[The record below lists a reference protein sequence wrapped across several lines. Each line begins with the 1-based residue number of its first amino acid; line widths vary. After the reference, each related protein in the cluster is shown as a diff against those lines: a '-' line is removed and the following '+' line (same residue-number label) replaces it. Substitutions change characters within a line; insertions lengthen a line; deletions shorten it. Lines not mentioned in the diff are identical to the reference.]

1 MSTVFNRI
9 SEYEKYSK
17 FRFNAKG
24 RNIVGMMV
32 ARVWKDQGYEKPEI
46 ITSVE
51 KDGTFQV
58 YNYPDYFVEYID
70 NTIHSYV
77 KKCLEKKAKK
87 IIEKP
92 LVKNQS
98 GSTPISYSSD
108 PASTPKKR
116 ARKPVQAPSKPE
128 FSGKKVIN
136 KK

>member
-1 MSTVFNRI
+1 MTVYQCITN
-9 SEYEKYSK
+9 YESYSK

-32 ARVWKDQGYEKPEI
+32 ARIWKEQGYEKPET

-51 KDGTFQV
+51 KDGTFAV
-58 YNYPDYFVEYID
+58 YNYPDHFVEYID

-92 LVKNQS
+92 LIKEPSAPNS
-98 GSTPISYSSD
+98 ISYSSK
-108 PASTPKKR
+108 PPTPPKKR
-116 ARKPVQAPSKPE
+116 ARKPIQAPPQPA
-128 FSGKKVIN
+128 FSGKKLI
-136 KK
+136 KGK